1 MSMGRKQ
8 YLYHVTPKENTKM
21 ILREGLKRKNGFC
34 VYLSERPFSWWKP
47 GMDILR
53 VRITGLK
60 ELHISPEEGLD
71 EILCFED
78 INPLR
83 IHEYKSTRGEL
94 RKAYNHFREVTKMV
108 EEET

>member
-1 MSMGRKQ
+1 MGRKQ

-34 VYLSERPFSWWKP
+34 VYLSERPFSWWEP

-60 ELHISPEEGLD
+60 ELHISPTEGLD

-83 IHEYKSTRGEL
+83 IHEYKPIRGEW